1 MVKRDMSLI
10 RVILEMAE
18 ELSSNKSVSP
28 NEYNFPEHT
37 TEMVKEHVRLVREM
51 DWMVSVGNSI
61 FMRESISPLTW
72 SGHDETGAVAAR
84 PGDDSMT
91 MDGTPDAA
99 AILAEMRVKVEAD
112 IQKMVDSMPEEW
124 QASY

>member
-28 NEYNFPEHT
+28 NEYNSPEHT

-72 SGHDETGAVAAR
+72 SGHDELEQLRRGQETTA
-84 PGDDSMT
+84 
-91 MDGTPDAA
+91 
-99 AILAEMRVKVEAD
+99 
-112 IQKMVDSMPEEW
+112 
-124 QASY
+124 